1 MNNSISNPKTEV
13 PKGTSLNDKDYMNSL
28 LGTLK
33 EIVKNSHTPKVAL
46 DAIQKELGFHPTIK
60 YDYFSECSLDNPLD
74 IYVKWINAMES
85 PKVLRECFEDELKFY

>member
-1 MNNSISNPKTEV
+1 MYTIKTCQN
-13 PKGTSLNDKDYMNSL
+13 KGYFASYDLDK
-28 LGTLK
+28 LK

-85 PKVLRECFEDELKFY
+85 PKVLRECFEDELRYI